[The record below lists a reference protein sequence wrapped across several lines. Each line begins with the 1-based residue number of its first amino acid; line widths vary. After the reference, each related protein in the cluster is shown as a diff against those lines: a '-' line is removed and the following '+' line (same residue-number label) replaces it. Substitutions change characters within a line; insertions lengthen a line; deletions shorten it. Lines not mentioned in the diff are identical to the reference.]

1 MQEDTKYMKLALKEA
16 EKALKKEE
24 VPIGAVIVCKE
35 KVVGR
40 GHNLKEH
47 TNDPTAHAEII
58 AIREA
63 AANLNSWRLADC
75 QLYVTIEPCPMC
87 AGAMLQARIKRLVY
101 GADDEKAGVINSL
114 YKLVEDNRFNHTI
127 TVKSGVLAEKSIKLM
142 QDFFRKLRK
151 NC

>member
-1 MQEDTKYMKLALKEA
+1 
-16 EKALKKEE
+16 
-24 VPIGAVIVCKE
+24 
-35 KVVGR
+35 
-40 GHNLKEH
+40 
-47 TNDPTAHAEII
+47 
-58 AIREA
+58 
-63 AANLNSWRLADC
+63 
-75 QLYVTIEPCPMC
+75 MC